1 MSNQL
6 DKVIKKFNF
15 KGLKLNMCTKKS
27 FDKKRDYEFVPYD
40 QPLEKSKQTKKGQ
53 VEQVAP
59 IQNEANFSNNIM
71 VFKSIYSNLSNANL
85 LNNLENLKHSNKIEQ
100 EEIPFYENNIFSN
113 DDYDSPFQSS
123 FVSQSTSKCSCYN
136 DCSSCADCEKNE
148 TNSEN
153 LSQDNNE
160 SYFDIDNERLY
171 VCCKAFKAKM
181 DGDLSLRFTDRI
193 KLIHQNN
200 DIALVKN
207 ILNGKCGYVP
217 RDCITTISEF
227 LSEIQYFN

>member
-40 QPLEKSKQTKKGQ
+40 QPLEKSKQTQ
-53 VEQVAP
+53 NVEVTP
-59 IQNEANFSNNIM
+59 SGNETNFNANILA
-71 VFKSIYSNLSNANL
+71 FKSIYSNLSNANL
-85 LNNLENLKHSNKIEQ
+85 LNQLENLKQPQSTRQ
-100 EEIPFYENNIFSN
+100 EEIPLYENNMFTN
-113 DDYDSPFQSS
+113 DDYESPFQSS
-123 FVSQSTSKCSCYN
+123 TVSQSTSKCSCYD
-136 DCSSCADCEKNE
+136 DCSSCADCEQYE
-148 TNSEN
+148 TNSDN
-153 LSQDNNE
+153 KSQDNNE